1 MSHYQRMKES
11 LANIQEIRGGVASK
25 LGATK
30 EVLSEAI
37 RAIQSNPDLS
47 PAGKAKQI
55 EQARKEVGKGFLS
68 IAKEMKDNY
77 QKNVISAKVAAEMLL
92 NEKPKKPAVGSNEE
106 TFNRKFSDLKMQLM
120 LETRANYAMDKLNS
134 FIKEQ
139 KDPFLA
145 QKIIDEY
152 PGLVQTVLSA
162 AGTERTK
169 FKVELSRAL
178 ENAKNVAI
186 TPEQREA
193 ADIFQAMEGE
203 FNRELFR
210 RGIEIDSVVDMFGRE
225 VAKFANNP
233 DKFIDDEEG
242 PIKVGN
248 IQKLENENEIGKT
261 KFLGE
266 SIHD

>member
-1 MSHYQRMKES
+1 MSNYQRMKES

-37 RAIQSNPDLS
+37 HTIRRNPDLS
-47 PAGKAKQI
+47 EAGKAKQI

-68 IAKEMKDNY
+68 IAKEMKDSY

-92 NEKPKKPAVGSNEE
+92 NEKPKKPAVGTNEE
-106 TFNRKFSDLKMQLM
+106 TFNRKFNDLKMQLM
-120 LETRANYAMDKLNS
+120 LETRANYAMDKLNG

-139 KDPFLA
+139 KDPYLA
-145 QKIIDEY
+145 QKILDEY
-152 PGLVQTVLSA
+152 PALVQTVLGA
-162 AGTERTK
+162 AGTAEQTK
-169 FKVELSRAL
+169 YKVELSRAL
-178 ENAKNVAI
+178 EKAKDVAI

-193 ADIFQAMEGE
+193 ADVFQAMENE
-203 FNRELFR
+203 FGRELFR
-210 RGIEIDSVVDMFGRE
+210 RGIEIDTVTDMFGRV
-225 VAKFANNP
+225 VANFANDP
-233 DKFIDDEEG
+233 DKFVDAEVEEAETE
-242 PIKVGN
+242 PSR
-248 IQKLENENEIGKT
+248 T